1 MKSCLLGC
9 FVQRNRPVDLYRMV
23 QGLMALPLPVPL
35 HLYVL
40 PYALPFLQT
49 LRTYLLFR
57 AEPST
62 QLLSS

>member
-1 MKSCLLGC
+1 
-9 FVQRNRPVDLYRMV
+9 MV
-23 QGLMALPLPVPL
+23 QGLMALTFPVPL

-40 PYALPFLQT
+40 PYAFPFLQT
-49 LRTYLLFR
+49 LSTYLLFR